1 MPGNQRKRG
10 DEELDEISWS
20 EGDGLSGIDK
30 QKMDLAM
37 DRFWLSRGV
46 RKLSNGFEFG
56 GKGKKV
62 VKRKRR
68 KKRDE

>member
-10 DEELDEISWS
+10 DEELDETSWS

-30 QKMDLAM
+30 QKIDLAM
-37 DRFWLSRGV
+37 DRFWSRRGV

-56 GKGKKV
+56 GEKKR
-62 VKRKRR
+62 KRKRR
-68 KKRDE
+68 RKRDE